1 MKRQDLQPKN
11 LLIKCLSLVADKEID
26 TQNMRDALDVKEA
39 DSMKHVHDYE
49 IRYNALSA
57 EEFRLLW
64 ESAKGQPLT
73 IEQARLAIWN
83 TLFSVSMYDGDTI
96 IAMARVIEDNGLC
109 YYIKDVMVRLE
120 YRAKGL
126 DKRLIDEL
134 NSKSSEMSIL
144 IDDQYRHSPHY
155 EEFFE
160 AFCKRLEKRFNDIP
174 VFDAAMQFYKT
185 YHFIEYSRNHNSVVC
200 GRNLYDEAYRYL
212 NGIRLEEVV
221 RKLVK
226 DSGIKYL
233 PAACV
238 HLKKGFFRFILI
250 NEKSEFYLDDGTYL
264 GTEYKKIVESI
275 LSGEKEVVPI
285 RNDRIFTSLERHGWN
300 PDKII
305 DTAPIEDKYR
315 ELGFSFFPAAKK
327 FFEVIPTGKYKI
339 WVPRSDDDCYIGFY
353 PNKRMKDPKEF
364 RDEIGEDLLTI
375 ASKREADFFISES
388 GKFYVQYAVHN
399 QRIYVTDD
407 LYLFIYYLLINWNG
421 F

>member
-1 MKRQDLQPKN
+1 M
-11 LLIKCLSLVADKEID
+11 LLYIRMRYIN

-57 EEFRLLW
+57 EEFSLLW

-120 YRAKGL
+120 YRGKGL

-155 EEFFE
+155 DEHFE

-185 YHFIEYSRNHNSVVC
+185 YHFIKYSSDHNSVVC
-200 GRNLYDEAYRYL
+200 GPNVYDEAYRYL

-226 DSGIKYL
+226 DNGIKYL

-238 HLKKGFFRFILI
+238 YLKKAFFRFILI
-250 NEKSEFYLDDGTYL
+250 NENGEFYLDDGTYL

-339 WVPRSDDDCYIGFY
+339 WIPRSDDDCYIGFY

-388 GKFYVQYAVHN
+388 GKFYVQYALHK

>member
-1 MKRQDLQPKN
+1 M
-11 LLIKCLSLVADKEID
+11 LLYSRMRYIN

-57 EEFRLLW
+57 EEFSLLW

-120 YRAKGL
+120 YRGKVSG
-126 DKRLIDEL
+126 KRLIDEL

-155 EEFFE
+155 DEHFE
-160 AFCKRLEKRFNDIP
+160 AFCEGLEKHFKDIP
-174 VFDAAMQFYKT
+174 IFDTAMQFYKE
-185 YHFIEYSRNHNSVVC
+185 YHFIKYLSNHNGVTC
-200 GRNLYDEAYRYL
+200 GTIEYDKAYRYL
-212 NGIRLEEVV
+212 NGIRLEEAV

-226 DSGIKYL
+226 DNGIKYL
-233 PAACV
+233 PAAV
-238 HLKKGFFRFILI
+238 VYLKKAFFRFILI
-250 NEKSEFYLDDGTYL
+250 NENGEFYLDDGTYL
-264 GTEYKKIVESI
+264 GTDYKKIVESI

-285 RNDRIFTSLERHGWN
+285 RNERVFTSLERHGWN

-315 ELGFSFFPAAKK
+315 ELGFSVFPAAKK
-327 FFEVIPTGKYKI
+327 FFEVIPTGKYRI
-339 WVPRSDDDCYIGFY
+339 WLSNSDDDCYIGFY
-353 PNKRMKDPKEF
+353 PNKRMKDPKEIQN
-364 RDEIGEDLLTI
+364 EIGEDLIDEDLLTI
-375 ASKREADFFISES
+375 ASKRDANFFISES
-388 GKFYVQYAVHN
+388 GKFYAQYDFT
-399 QRIYVTDD
+399 REMFYVTDD
-407 LYLFIYYLLINWNG
+407 LYLFIYYLLINRNG

>member
-1 MKRQDLQPKN
+1 
-11 LLIKCLSLVADKEID
+11 
-26 TQNMRDALDVKEA
+26 MRDALDVKEA

-57 EEFRLLW
+57 EEFSLLW

-73 IEQARLAIWN
+73 IEQARLAIEN

-120 YRAKGL
+120 YRGKGL

-134 NSKSSEMSIL
+134 NSKSSEMSII
-144 IDDQYRHSPHY
+144 IDDQYRHNPRY
-155 EEFFE
+155 EEHFNT
-160 AFCKRLEKRFNDIP
+160 FCEKIEKHFNDIP
-174 VFDAAMQFYKT
+174 VFDAAMQFYKE
-185 YHFIEYSRNHNSVVC
+185 YFFIKYFSNHNGVACGAIEY
-200 GRNLYDEAYRYL
+200 DKAYRYL
-212 NGIRLEEVV
+212 NGIRLEEAV

-226 DSGIKYL
+226 NNGIKYL

-238 HLKKGFFRFILI
+238 YLKKAFFRFILI
-250 NEKSEFYLDDGTYL
+250 NENGEFYLDDGTYL

-275 LSGEKEVVPI
+275 LSGEEEVVPI

-305 DTAPIEDKYR
+305 DIAPIEDKYR
-315 ELGFSFFPAAKK
+315 ELGFSVFPAAKK

-339 WVPRSDDDCYIGFY
+339 WIPRSDDDCYIGFY
-353 PNKRMKDPKEF
+353 PNKRMKDPKEYQN
-364 RDEIGEDLLTI
+364 EIGENLLTI
-375 ASKREADFFISES
+375 AAKREANFFISES
-388 GKFYVQYAVHN
+388 GKFYAEYEYS
-399 QRIYVTDD
+399 REMFYVTDD
-407 LYLFIYYLLINWNG
+407 L
-421 F
+421 

>member
-1 MKRQDLQPKN
+1 M
-11 LLIKCLSLVADKEID
+11 LLYSRMRYIN

-57 EEFRLLW
+57 EEFSLLW

-120 YRAKGL
+120 YRGKGL

-155 EEFFE
+155 DEHFE
-160 AFCKRLEKRFNDIP
+160 AFCKRLEKHFKDIP
-174 VFDAAMQFYKT
+174 IFDTAMQFYKE
-185 YHFIEYSRNHNSVVC
+185 YHFIKYLNNHNGVTC
-200 GRNLYDEAYRYL
+200 GAFEYDKSYRYL

-221 RKLVK
+221 RKFIK

-238 HLKKGFFRFILI
+238 YLKKAFFRFILI
-250 NEKSEFYLDDGTYL
+250 NENGEFYLDDGTYL

-315 ELGFSFFPAAKK
+315 ELGFSVFPAAKK
-327 FFEVIPTGKYKI
+327 FFEVIPTGKYRI
-339 WVPRSDDDCYIGFY
+339 WLSKSDDDCYVGFY
-353 PNKRMKDPKEF
+353 PNKRMKDPKEYQN
-364 RDEIGEDLLTI
+364 EIGENLLTI
-375 ASKREADFFISES
+375 AAKREANFFISES
-388 GKFYVQYAVHN
+388 GKFYAQYDFKN
-399 QRIYVTDD
+399 QMFYVTDD
-407 LYLFIYYLLINWNG
+407 LYLFIYYLLINRNG